1 MHNTNEHSLKIDEDM
16 NETVA
21 LKELDKG
28 LDKGFEQNGEAT
40 GYMECLEKCGNCCL
54 KLQCCCATCGCGP
67 LKTINQGE
75 VGLRMKFGKFVSKLE
90 PGLYTFNPCTEKII
104 IVDLRSQVIDVG
116 LQRLLTKDNVT
127 VFIDAYVNYSVI
139 EPEKAQFKV
148 INYRQLMSYFTQG
161 VMRTIVSE
169 HTLSEL
175 LINRKM
181 IEKKLTEII
190 DVKTH
195 VYGLKV
201 YNIETQK
208 IQLPANMERAMAI
221 VAETEKQSEARII
234 DAKGDLQSARIFREA
249 ADELSKNEISLQLQY
264 FETLKYIAAEKNSTI
279 IVPDSIMGSL
289 KN

>member
-1 MHNTNEHSLKIDEDM
+1 M
-16 NETVA
+16 NQSVA
-21 LKELDKG
+21 LKQLDEG
-28 LDKGFEQNGEAT
+28 LDKGYETGSEAT
-40 GYMECLEKCGNCCL
+40 GYMACQEKCGNCCL
-54 KLQCCCATCGCGP
+54 SFQYCCASCGCGP

-75 VGLRMKFGKFVSKLE
+75 IGLRMRFGKFVSKLQ
-90 PGLYTFNPCTEKII
+90 PGLYTYNPCTENII
-104 IVDLRSQVIDVG
+104 VVDLRSQVIDVG

-139 EPEKAQFKV
+139 EPEKARFKV
-148 INYRQLMSYFTQG
+148 IDYKQLMSYFTQG

-175 LINRKM
+175 LINRKKV
-181 IEKKLTEII
+181 EKKLTEII

-195 VYGLKV
+195 AYGLKV

-221 VAETEKQSEARII
+221 VAETEKQSEARLI

-289 KN
+289 KE